1 MLRQVPRATDTKP
14 CLERLGSVAQSRGQH
29 TTACVATNQ
38 LRWGNRTTRLSDNT
52 ASASCGI
59 DGKLMSTSNLH
70 GENTIRSVSPSL
82 ECWPPYATDFG
93 LFSMCKSGTFFSA
106 CKPKLVSHRACRKNV
121 LDLHVEKTSWICTRE
136 KSLDFQIAPHKEA
149 SMKTTRYAPGMHDMG
164 LG

>member
-1 MLRQVPRATDTKP
+1 MPKAKAIFTDKATLRVIG
-14 CLERLGSVAQSRGQH
+14 RLGG
-29 TTACVATNQ
+29 
-38 LRWGNRTTRLSDNT
+38 G
-52 ASASCGI
+52 G
-59 DGKLMSTSNLH
+59 GSNL
-70 GENTIRSVSPSL
+70 GAPKLKPKTTNS
-82 ECWPPYATDFG
+82 WPPYATDFG
-93 LFSMCKSGTFFSA
+93 LVSMCKSGTFFSA